1 VVEEVYGDE
10 LPFIQEPEVKLAW
23 LDPAV
28 DRGRGAV
35 EVEAEEVETGT
46 GEPRSM
52 LSRLSIGRAGA
63 GAGAGTGAAFEPFA
77 AWVWVWAGGRACM
90 AAALLSCCDRLKPG
104 GDGRLPLVASAGR
117 DWILIVGTETGVAG
131 AGTVA
136 VEAGGV
142 AGRDEGA
149 LRPMT
154 PTLGD
159 CDFALYSGDSTMSL
173 PLAPCSSREVGDAL
187 TSTGEVVMDD
197 MAEAAKVVA
206 GG

>member
-10 LPFIQEPEVKLAW
+10 LPFIQEPEAKLAW
-23 LDPAV
+23 LDPVV
-28 DRGRGAV
+28 DRGRGSV
-35 EVEAEEVETGT
+35 EVEAVEVETGT

-63 GAGAGTGAAFEPFA
+63 GAEAAFEPFA
-77 AWVWVWAGGRACM
+77 AWAGDRACM